1 MNYPML
7 YWFVSREFIS
17 FVKFALVAL
26 IALALFRGIRG
37 LLRSAPDRT
46 AKIRRLGWLL
56 AFTVPV
62 TAYLIGHEIAER
74 REAARHWAERQAYV
88 SAAWAHFKARCE
100 SAHVTYYKQVS
111 RQEGVYIMKPTTAP
125 TPEQFRDQY
134 WMGDPYDLPDTAEYE
149 ARELLFSRQPRN
161 NTNDAAIPR
170 SEQGGFD
177 YVEAPAPGQ
186 GEQHLRYSPKWKK
199 KKNDAGSEYYIF
211 DSEASKQP
219 EVVSN
224 RESMYGFKWEDISTN
239 KDRYYWV
246 AGGRMTVVNLET
258 GELIAERIGY
268 LIEPRFGS
276 WSPTFNQSPWLS
288 ARSYPS
294 RREEYH
300 EQYQTVCE
308 RPLDGHKQFV
318 TNRREL
324 ISKALGTWPV
334 TESNGDRR

>member
-17 FVKFALVAL
+17 FVKFALIAL
-26 IALALFRGIRG
+26 IVLVLFRGIRSF
-37 LLRSAPDRT
+37 LRSASDRA

-56 AFTVPV
+56 AFSLPV
-62 TAYLIGHEIAER
+62 TAYLIGNEIAER
-74 REAARHWAERQAYV
+74 RKTTQLRAERQEYV
-88 SAAWAHFKARCE
+88 SAAWAHFKSRCE
-100 SAHVTYYKQVS
+100 SAHVTYYKQVP
-111 RQEGVYIMKPTTAP
+111 RQDGVYIMKPTEEP
-125 TPEQFRDQY
+125 PPQQFRGQY
-134 WMGDPYDLPDTAEYE
+134 WMGDPYDLPNTAEYE
-149 ARELLFSRQPRN
+149 ARELLFSHRPK
-161 NTNDAAIPR
+161 TDSNDAAIYP

-177 YVEAPAPGQ
+177 YVEAPSPGQ
-186 GEQHLRYSPKWKK
+186 GEQHLRYRPKWKK
-199 KKNDAGSEYYIF
+199 KKNAAGSEYYSW
-211 DSEASKQP
+211 DSRASKQP

-224 RESMYGFKWEDISTN
+224 RASLYGFTWEDISTN

-246 AGGRMTVVNLET
+246 AGGRMTVVNLKT

-276 WSPTFNQSPWLS
+276 WSSTYNQNPWLS
-288 ARSYPS
+288 AHSYPLQF
-294 RREEYH
+294 EAYY

-318 TNRREL
+318 TTRREL